1 MFEKSL
7 YDLIRGL
14 RNHKGNEKE
23 YIQNSLKECRAEIK
37 GSDMDLK
44 ATALLKLVY
53 LEMFG
58 HDMSWASFHVLEVM
72 SSPKYLQKRVGYLG
86 AVQSFRPDTE
96 VLMLATNLLKKDLSS
111 ATPTTMSLPIITLP
125 HVITPS
131 LALSVLSDLLP
142 RMTHSHPTI
151 RKKTIVT
158 LYRLAL
164 VYPETL
170 RPAWPKI
177 KERLMDEG
185 EDPSVTAAIVNVVC
199 ELGWRRP
206 QDFLPLAP
214 RLFELLVDSGNNWMA
229 IKLIKLFATLTP
241 LEPRLVKKLLP
252 PLTSI
257 IRTTPA
263 MSLLYECINGIILGG
278 ILGSSEE
285 SAGGEEIATLCVSK
299 LRGMIMVEG
308 DPNLKYVA
316 LLAFN
321 KIVVTHPF
329 LVAQQEDVI
338 MDCIDSPDISI
349 RLRALD
355 LVVGMVS
362 SDNLMSIVG
371 RLMRQLR
378 SSPSVPASSSNPR
391 PAGHIEPEADS
402 DDEAPEVAIRS
413 DRGASQDLLLPD
425 DYKVD
430 VITRILQMCS
440 INNYANL
447 VDFDWYIDIL
457 IQLVRNAPITNAT
470 SNQEMDE
477 TPDDD
482 ISERI
487 GDELRN
493 VAVKVKAVRS
503 QAARAADSILTLAF
517 NDTSSQVSSGNGALR
532 PISWM
537 IGEYA
542 SYLESPENTMAAL
555 LHIAKVSTSAD
566 SLIVYLQALPKVFAI
581 IADDEHS
588 LWTVERK
595 TMMSLLMARI
605 INAIEPLAMH
615 PDLEVQERA
624 VEFSELLKLAAEATN
639 GQDPSSESVQQ
650 DAPLLL
656 TQALPSLFKG
666 QELNSV
672 AASAQKNVPLPS
684 NLDLDQPINPNLHN
698 LLRNVDIISFDEPE
712 NDEFEV
718 YYHQKPEPTSISSNE
733 PAINRLGGSPDQPAQ
748 SYQQGSE
755 ESYLDPDIVARRKAE
770 RLERNRDDPFYIAP
784 TDGSISGTSTPLH
797 NIIQNNNGPDLDIDA
812 IPIMQLD
819 LGKTSLNTTNTKK
832 PSKKPRQRIQ
842 VAADETLNLSGTST
856 PANDSENS
864 TDGPTKARM
873 AKGKQSLLQVDSS
886 HIGQFSLEGDNTSE
900 IDFERQQKEDAEMVK
915 AMKEVERLRLEMQ
928 RANERIHA
936 AQDVPPE
943 GTVVKKKTKKKT
955 KPVEGEVASVVKK
968 KKNAKKTVVDEGDGE
983 GETSMAPTTTDVV
996 KPKKKKKKPKVEE
1009 RVMEQA

>member
-1 MFEKSL
+1 
-7 YDLIRGL
+7 
-14 RNHKGNEKE
+14 
-23 YIQNSLKECRAEIK
+23 
-37 GSDMDLK
+37 
-44 ATALLKLVY
+44 
-53 LEMFG
+53 MFG

-96 VLMLATNLLKKDLSS
+96 VLMLATNLLKKDLGSS
-111 ATPTTMSLPIITLP
+111 APTTISLPIITLP

-131 LALSVLSDLLP
+131 LAMSVLTDLLP
-142 RMTHSHPTI
+142 RMTHSHPAI

-177 KERLMDEG
+177 KERLMDDG
-185 EDPSVTAAIVNVVC
+185 ENPSVTAAIINVVC

-263 MSLLYECINGIILGG
+263 MSLLYECINGIIQGG
-278 ILGSSEE
+278 ILGSGDE
-285 SAGGEEIATLCVSK
+285 SAGGDEIATLCVSK

-321 KIVVTHPF
+321 KIVVTHPN

-338 MDCIDSPDISI
+338 MDCIDSADISI

-362 SDNLMSIVG
+362 SDNLMSIVSK
-371 RLMRQLR
+371 LMRQLR
-378 SSPSVPASSSNPR
+378 NTPPA
-391 PAGHIEPEADS
+391 PAGDRKTRPTGQIEPEAES
-402 DDEAPEVAIRS
+402 DDEGPEVAITS
-413 DRGASQDLLLPD
+413 DKGSSPEVLLPD

-430 VITRILQMCS
+430 VITRILEMCS
-440 INNYANL
+440 SNNYANL
-447 VDFDWYIDIL
+447 VDFDWYISVLVQL
-457 IQLVRNAPITNAT
+457 IRNAPVTNQT
-470 SNQEMDE
+470 SFDQD
-477 TPDDD
+477 PDNTTRSS
-482 ISERI
+482 ISEKI

-503 QAARAADSILTLAF
+503 QAAAAAELILVQLYNDSA
-517 NDTSSQVSSGNGALR
+517 SQMSAGNGSLR
-532 PISWM
+532 PISW
-537 IGEYA
+537 IVGEYA
-542 SYLESPENTMAAL
+542 TDIESPENTLTAL
-555 LHIAKVSTSAD
+555 LQITQAATTAD
-566 SLIVYLQALPKVFAI
+566 GLIIYLQALTKVFALM
-581 IADDEHS
+581 ASDDETP
-588 LWTVERK
+588 WTAERK
-595 TMMSLLMARI
+595 TMMTLLMARI
-605 INAIEPLAMH
+605 INTLEPLAMH

-624 VEFSELLKLAAEATN
+624 VEFSELLKLAAEATAA
-639 GQDPSSESVQQ
+639 QEPSSASMQN

-656 TQALPSLFKG
+656 TQAIPSLFRG

-672 AASAQKNVPLPS
+672 APTAQKNVPIPS
-684 NLDLDQPINPNLHN
+684 SLDLDQPINPNLHN
-698 LLRNVDIISFDEPE
+698 LLRNVDTISFGEPE
-712 NDEFEV
+712 DDEFEV
-718 YYHQKPEPTSISSNE
+718 YYHQRQEPTSISSNE
-733 PAINRLGGSPDQPAQ
+733 PAINRLGGASDEKVP

-755 ESYLDPDIVARRKAE
+755 DSYLDPDILARRRAE
-770 RLERNRDDPFYIAP
+770 RLERNKDDPFYIPPNDSA
-784 TDGSISGTSTPLH
+784 SGRSTPLH
-797 NIIQNNNGPDLDIDA
+797 NILRNNNGPDLDIDA

-819 LGKTSLNTTNTKK
+819 LGKTNLDMAESKK
-832 PSKKPRQRIQ
+832 PAKKKPRQRIQ
-842 VAADETLNLSGTST
+842 VAADETLNFSGTST
-856 PANDSENS
+856 PANESGDSAEVRPRVS
-864 TDGPTKARM
+864 R
-873 AKGKQSLLQVDSS
+873 GKQSLLQVDSS
-886 HIGQFSLEGDNTSE
+886 HIGEFSLEGDDNTGL
-900 IDFERQQKEDAEMVK
+900 DFERQQREEAEMAK

-943 GTVVKKKTKKKT
+943 GVVVKRKTKKKAKAAEGDDATVVKKKKK
-955 KPVEGEVASVVKK
+955 VKK
-968 KKNAKKTVVDEGDGE
+968 AVADDGE
-983 GETSMAPTTTDVV
+983 GEPSVAPATDIV
-996 KPKKKKKKPKVEE
+996 KPKKKKKKPKAEE
-1009 RVMEQA
+1009 GVVEQA